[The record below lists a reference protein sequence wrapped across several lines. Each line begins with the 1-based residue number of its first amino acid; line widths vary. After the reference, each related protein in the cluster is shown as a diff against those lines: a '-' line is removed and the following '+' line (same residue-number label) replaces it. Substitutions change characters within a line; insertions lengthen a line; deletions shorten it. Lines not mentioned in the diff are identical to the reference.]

1 VGGNKRTALATCLV
15 FLSENGLMSD
25 ERLDADAWEELIND
39 VAASRLDRE
48 QATTRVRE
56 IV

>member
-1 VGGNKRTALATCLV
+1 
-15 FLSENGLMSD
+15 MSD